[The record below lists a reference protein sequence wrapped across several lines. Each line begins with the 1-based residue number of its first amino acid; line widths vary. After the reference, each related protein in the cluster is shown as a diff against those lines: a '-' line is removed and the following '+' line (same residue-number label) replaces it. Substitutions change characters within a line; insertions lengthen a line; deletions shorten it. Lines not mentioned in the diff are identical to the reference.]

1 MVVHGTEYRMWADLA
16 GRSNLPAAALPAVV
30 EGLLPDGPKLEP
42 WQSDV
47 FKQALPKLL
56 VRLENQPL
64 RDELLA
70 VADAGTVDSLA
81 RQGKLNS
88 QDVAAVLAR
97 GGATPELVADLA
109 RDDTHR
115 RVVTA
120 LLDRMSYGD
129 LLSAGLASERPRLD
143 GDHLQLP
150 QADRWLLDAL
160 IRRGLS
166 LVTAELAAFGAAN
179 RAAPRQAGRY
189 WEPEGWPA
197 YETLA
202 MLVERVP
209 QQWPDLVE
217 DPEHGQAA
225 RHLLL
230 DCMDT
235 DKLGED
241 LLRACLP
248 ALCLPEWE
256 DLPLPQRSQ
265 RRRLARIAD
274 RVARHPRLQELA
286 APGLQETVATI
297 VKRGR
302 LLHAAQRADR
312 NPYKVPALA
321 GDLAITSSDAGKLAQ
336 LVDLVV
342 ALPRP
347 TAVHRLSSFDGS
359 APTPKEMLSSDTRVQ
374 ALAALACNP
383 HLNQDLITGVL
394 DQLHPVEVQWLS
406 AYDEV
411 PAWLRQAA
419 GAYANAHPDDD
430 LPYVVSDDE
439 LDAVTDPE
447 AVMQGWLDAIA
458 QHQGAFFHQVEYAVL
473 HSRHRTDALLRQ
485 LPANTVLSC
494 HQEPVAV
501 EALLRVCGDDAD
513 RWQAVLRDLTARPD
527 SDETFGQFLD
537 RHSARQP
544 VTH

>member
-1 MVVHGTEYRMWADLA
+1 MAVHGTEYRMWADLA
-16 GRSNLPAAALPAVV
+16 GRDNLPAAALPAVV

-56 VRLENQPL
+56 ARLENQPL
-64 RDELLA
+64 RDQLLA
-70 VADAGTVDSLA
+70 MADARTVGSLA
-81 RQGKLNS
+81 RQGMLSS
-88 QDVAAVLAR
+88 QDVAAILAR
-97 GGATPELVADLA
+97 GGTTPELVADLA
-109 RDDTHR
+109 QDGTHR
-115 RVVTA
+115 RVV
-120 LLDRMSYGD
+120 
-129 LLSAGLASERPRLD
+129 
-143 GDHLQLP
+143 
-150 QADRWLLDAL
+150 ADRWLLDAL

-179 RAAPRQAGRY
+179 RTAPRQAGRY

-217 DPEHGQAA
+217 DPAHDQAA

-235 DKLGED
+235 DKLGDD

-256 DLPLPQRSQ
+256 ELPLPQRSQ

-286 APGLQETVATI
+286 APGLQDTVATI

-312 NPYKVPALA
+312 NPYQVPALA
-321 GDLAITSSDAGKLAQ
+321 KDLAIISSDSGKLAQ

-347 TAVHRLSSFDGS
+347 TAVHRPSSFDGS

-383 HLNQDLITGVL
+383 I
-394 DQLHPVEVQWLS
+394 
-406 AYDEV
+406 
-411 PAWLRQAA
+411 
-419 GAYANAHPDDD
+419 
-430 LPYVVSDDE
+430 
-439 LDAVTDPE
+439 
-447 AVMQGWLDAIA
+447 
-458 QHQGAFFHQVEYAVL
+458 
-473 HSRHRTDALLRQ
+473 
-485 LPANTVLSC
+485 
-494 HQEPVAV
+494 
-501 EALLRVCGDDAD
+501 
-513 RWQAVLRDLTARPD
+513 
-527 SDETFGQFLD
+527 
-537 RHSARQP
+537 
-544 VTH
+544 